1 MKLSRLKIITMPSYN
16 TLRIKSDGT
25 IQQQQTENWYQNN
38 VVQNRDSNY
47 RNTLTLYFAFSSIL
61 SDMFP

>member
-1 MKLSRLKIITMPSYN
+1 MPSYN